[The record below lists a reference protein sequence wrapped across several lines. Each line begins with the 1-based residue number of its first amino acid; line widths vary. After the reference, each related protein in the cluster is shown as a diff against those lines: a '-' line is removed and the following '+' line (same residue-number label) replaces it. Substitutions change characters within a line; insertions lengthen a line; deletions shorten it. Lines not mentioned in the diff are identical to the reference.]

1 MPNIDVCGLVTR
13 EVKYGENSRILT
25 VLAKDIGKVSVLA
38 SRARTNRSGL
48 LTATQLFAYSNFTLF
63 KGRENSL
70 MKMNEG
76 EVIES
81 FSEIRN
87 SLDNMAYAS
96 YFCDIAN
103 HICTDG
109 TEENELLGLLLRVLK
124 RLSVK
129 EENTAES
136 LKAECVFL
144 FRALSI
150 AGFAPNCD
158 GCASCGK
165 NENIKFYNQNG
176 INLIGGSGAIDSTS
190 LEKGT
195 MLSIGTVYAEKNQG
209 IGIRLNITPSDK
221 SVQYG
226 IITSDNKK
234 RFVYGT
240 GSCYHVFSISDS
252 GNYEIFIKNTSS
264 KTVTIEGGYSVY

>member
-1 MPNIDVCGLVTR
+1 MKNYRKEKEMKFVGGIAL
-13 EVKYGENSRILT
+13 
-25 VLAKDIGKVSVLA
+25 
-38 SRARTNRSGL
+38 
-48 LTATQLFAYSNFTLF
+48 
-63 KGRENSL
+63 SL
-70 MKMNEG
+70 MLCVMSTTTTFAAAEG
-76 EVIES
+76 FKAGYEKVFDDTTVEIE
-81 FSEIRN
+81 EKVVE
-87 SLDNMAYAS
+87 DVEY
-96 YFCDIAN
+96 
-103 HICTDG
+103 
-109 TEENELLGLLLRVLK
+109 EEDFFPE
-124 RLSVK
+124 
-129 EENTAES
+129 
-136 LKAECVFL
+136 
-144 FRALSI
+144 
-150 AGFAPNCD
+150 
-158 GCASCGK
+158 

>member
-1 MPNIDVCGLVTR
+1 MIMAIY
-13 EVKYGENSRILT
+13 E
-25 VLAKDIGKVSVLA
+25 
-38 SRARTNRSGL
+38 
-48 LTATQLFAYSNFTLF
+48 
-63 KGRENSL
+63 
-70 MKMNEG
+70 
-76 EVIES
+76 IE
-81 FSEIRN
+81 
-87 SLDNMAYAS
+87 
-96 YFCDIAN
+96 
-103 HICTDG
+103 
-109 TEENELLGLLLRVLK
+109 
-124 RLSVK
+124 
-129 EENTAES
+129 
-136 LKAECVFL
+136 
-144 FRALSI
+144 
-150 AGFAPNCD
+150 
-158 GCASCGK
+158 